1 MIGQHAN
8 LVRSS
13 VFIGVSFGDGL
24 SGWWLVNT
32 THSHKKKQTRQKNN
46 RTESSELFRLI
57 FRFFSFFCFSEDT
70 RVEDGAGAYFFFVF
84 VWFCWFFFAFGGAS
98 SSSIARSSR
107 LLSVCVCASTCLMV
121 RWSDRSKSETR
132 TGDPFASAWNF
143 SFTLENSK
151 KQTNKQTNKRTTKH
165 RGDVFIFLHS
175 GTERWNVL
183 RRIQSLKCC
192 NENLKKKWGN
202 IDAIHVAIYGIRRF
216 RNKNAKIKTTAYADE
231 FFGSEE
237 TEREKKNG
245 ETVRNEWKR
254 R

>member
-1 MIGQHAN
+1 MGRGLI
-8 LVRSS
+8 
-13 VFIGVSFGDGL
+13 SF
-24 SGWWLVNT
+24 
-32 THSHKKKQTRQKNN
+32 
-46 RTESSELFRLI
+46 LFL
-57 FRFFSFFCFSEDT
+57 F
-70 RVEDGAGAYFFFVF
+70 GFVG
-84 VWFCWFFFAFGGAS
+84 FFFAFGGAS

-237 TEREKKNG
+237 TERKK
-245 ETVRNEWKR
+245 KR
-254 R
+254 RNGSERMKAAIKLARPKKTQ